1 MKNISFHLNRKL
13 WMALVMLLGLAL
25 PGFAQKI
32 TVRGYV
38 DDETGEPLIGA
49 TVMEKGTSNGT
60 ATDIDGNFTINV
72 DPKAILVVSYIGYD
86 PMEVPVDGK
95 TDLKITMKENATM
108 LAETVVIGYGSVK
121 KSDATG
127 SVSVIK
133 PDEID
138 AGISTS
144 AQDLLVGAS
153 PGVVVTT
160 NGGDPTGGGTIR
172 IRGGSSLNASND
184 PLIVIDGVPMTNQS
198 QGGGMNALTMINPN
212 DIESMTV
219 LKDASATAIY
229 GSRASN
235 GVIIVTTK
243 KGKAGKPV
251 VNVTANMTV
260 NTARKTLNLMNG
272 MEFSDF
278 VKNNLGES
286 SVAQLGYNGEMYNTD
301 WQKEVL
307 RTTISQDYTA
317 SIAGKAGFLPYR
329 VNAGYTNSE
338 GILKTSNMQRV
349 TAGFSLSPK
358 FFNDLLSI
366 NINVNGTYADQ
377 RNADQGA
384 IGGAVSMD
392 PTKPVRTNIAMG
404 GNTGLYL
411 YNGYYNYA
419 PAGVYDRNGAQNP
432 VQLLEDVNSHNK
444 TWSSSGNIQIDYAL
458 HFLPELH
465 FNLNLG
471 YQVSKNDARSI
482 TAANSV
488 MAWTNDGLLGNDA
501 AGAATLYKWHEIQ
514 RNTLLDFYVNYKKDF
529 EAIKSNLDVMAGYS
543 WQRFSYLGRSQNYV
557 NSLGFVN
564 KNGDNGFTYADGSYY
579 MDTNTHN
586 AIGEVFNN
594 AAMSRWG
601 NPLQLVSFFG
611 RLNYTFDETYLLT
624 FTLRDDGSSRF
635 SKDTRWSL
643 FPSVAL
649 GWKINNVGKLRDAAW
664 LDEWK
669 LRLGWGQTG
678 QQDIGSYFAYMPIYT
693 SSYKPGFQYIG
704 PNGEWLNPLYPQ
716 PYDANLKWETTTTWN
731 VGFDF
736 GFFNNR
742 LTANIDWYLRNTKD
756 LLANA
761 PALGMNTSNF
771 MFTNIGSLRNYGLE
785 VTLGGRPV
793 QTENFTWTSNINVA
807 WNRNKITALTGDANT
822 DEISARD
829 LPSGTGGK
837 LQWHLV
843 GQPAFTYRVYQQ
855 VYDNNGDP
863 IQGQYVD
870 QNADGKIDDKDLIN
884 YHSPDP
890 KVTFNWTNNFSYKNW
905 DLSFAL
911 RANLGNYVYNNPR
924 YERTNLARVDSYG
937 LNNILRDEFIFSD
950 NHEQLKL
957 SDYWVE
963 NASFLR
969 CDNITLGYTWSNLFQ
984 DNMRLRLY
992 GAVQN
997 PFVITKYKGLDPEV
1011 FDGIDN
1017 NVYPRP
1023 VSFTIGLIA
1032 TF

>member
-1 MKNISFHLNRKL
+1 
-13 WMALVMLLGLAL
+13 
-25 PGFAQKI
+25 
-32 TVRGYV
+32 
-38 DDETGEPLIGA
+38 
-49 TVMEKGTSNGT
+49 
-60 ATDIDGNFTINV
+60 
-72 DPKAILVVSYIGYD
+72 
-86 PMEVPVDGK
+86 
-95 TDLKITMKENATM
+95 
-108 LAETVVIGYGSVK
+108 
-121 KSDATG
+121 
-127 SVSVIK
+127 
-133 PDEID
+133 
-138 AGISTS
+138 
-144 AQDLLVGAS
+144 
-153 PGVVVTT
+153 
-160 NGGDPTGGGTIR
+160 
-172 IRGGSSLNASND
+172 
-184 PLIVIDGVPMTNQS
+184 
-198 QGGGMNALTMINPN
+198 
-212 DIESMTV
+212 
-219 LKDASATAIY
+219 
-229 GSRASN
+229 
-235 GVIIVTTK
+235 
-243 KGKAGKPV
+243 
-251 VNVTANMTV
+251 
-260 NTARKTLNLMNG
+260 
-272 MEFSDF
+272 
-278 VKNNLGES
+278 
-286 SVAQLGYNGEMYNTD
+286 
-301 WQKEVL
+301 
-307 RTTISQDYTA
+307 
-317 SIAGKAGFLPYR
+317 
-329 VNAGYTNSE
+329 
-338 GILKTSNMQRV
+338 
-349 TAGFSLSPK
+349 
-358 FFNDLLSI
+358 
-366 NINVNGTYADQ
+366 
-377 RNADQGA
+377 
-384 IGGAVSMD
+384 MD

-586 AIGEVFNN
+586 AIGEVVNN

-693 SSYKPGFQYIG
+693 NSYKPGFQYIG

-785 VTLGGRPV
+785 VTLGGCPV

>member
-1 MKNISFHLNRKL
+1 
-13 WMALVMLLGLAL
+13 
-25 PGFAQKI
+25 
-32 TVRGYV
+32 
-38 DDETGEPLIGA
+38 
-49 TVMEKGTSNGT
+49 
-60 ATDIDGNFTINV
+60 
-72 DPKAILVVSYIGYD
+72 
-86 PMEVPVDGK
+86 
-95 TDLKITMKENATM
+95 
-108 LAETVVIGYGSVK
+108 
-121 KSDATG
+121 
-127 SVSVIK
+127 
-133 PDEID
+133 
-138 AGISTS
+138 
-144 AQDLLVGAS
+144 
-153 PGVVVTT
+153 
-160 NGGDPTGGGTIR
+160 
-172 IRGGSSLNASND
+172 
-184 PLIVIDGVPMTNQS
+184 
-198 QGGGMNALTMINPN
+198 
-212 DIESMTV
+212 
-219 LKDASATAIY
+219 
-229 GSRASN
+229 
-235 GVIIVTTK
+235 
-243 KGKAGKPV
+243 
-251 VNVTANMTV
+251 
-260 NTARKTLNLMNG
+260 
-272 MEFSDF
+272 
-278 VKNNLGES
+278 
-286 SVAQLGYNGEMYNTD
+286 
-301 WQKEVL
+301 
-307 RTTISQDYTA
+307 
-317 SIAGKAGFLPYR
+317 
-329 VNAGYTNSE
+329 
-338 GILKTSNMQRV
+338 MQ
-349 TAGFSLSPK
+349 
-358 FFNDLLSI
+358 I
-366 NINVNGTYADQ
+366 
-377 RNADQGA
+377 
-384 IGGAVSMD
+384 
-392 PTKPVRTNIAMG
+392 
-404 GNTGLYL
+404 TGLYL

-586 AIGEVFNN
+586 AIGEVVNN

-693 SSYKPGFQYIG
+693 NSYKPGFQYIG

-756 LLANA
+756 LLTNA

-992 GAVQN
+992 GAVKN